1 MPKKDII
8 VNTEDWISLIRIFT
22 ACSNDRGILEES
34 YTFTVKSGDWSVCP
48 DLLSYPLFK
57 NVCWQSELTHH
68 QQGHTETWFKVSF
81 MQKTGEVG
89 DLSSSLWMGSPLCYP
104 RGCQLS
110 STSKFPDFS
119 LIFP

>member
-81 MQKTGEVG
+81 KRREKWGIYLAASGWVAHCVIPG
-89 DLSSSLWMGSPLCYP
+89 LPVIIHLKIP
-104 RGCQLS
+104 
-110 STSKFPDFS
+110 
-119 LIFP
+119 